1 VARAVYR
8 GRRFMPCSPTSSR
21 ASTERP
27 ERSIRSTA
35 HGSNS
40 IEGRSA

>member
-1 VARAVYR
+1 VARAVYQ
-8 GRRFMPCSPTSSR
+8 GRRSMPCSPTSSR

-27 ERSIRSTA
+27 ALAMRATA
-35 HGSNS
+35 YGSNS